1 MEQEISKN
9 LKRMK
14 ALALIALVVAVVSL
28 VFAYVLYRNVS
39 SPLEK
44 IQKEQLANLE
54 SKVNFLVSSRLDGR
68 MDVELQL
75 AILNIQE
82 LVDSSSGEVN
92 IQAQKA
98 LIETQALLDTLR
110 KTRTPVPEKAEAQ

>member
-1 MEQEISKN
+1 MEEEISKN
-9 LKRMK
+9 LKKMK
-14 ALALIALVVAVVSL
+14 TLATIALVAAVISF

-44 IQKEQLANLE
+44 IQKEQLVNLE
-54 SKVNFLVSSRLDGR
+54 SKVNFLVSRQLDGR

-75 AILNIQE
+75 AILNIKE
-82 LVDSSSGEVN
+82 LVDNSSGDIN

-98 LIETQALLDTLR
+98 LMETQALLDTLR
-110 KTRTPVPEKAEAQ
+110 KARAPVPEKAEAK

>member
-1 MEQEISKN
+1 MEEEISKN
-9 LKRMK
+9 LKKMK
-14 ALALIALVVAVVSL
+14 ALATIALLAAVISF